1 MLSRRFFPRAFLSLW
16 CAVLAIAATEPGS
29 AADSEVHRLQV
40 ADSFTRWTD
49 ESADAQAM
57 LDSIQWK
64 PIEFEATWTSVAERN
79 YDRLVRFPSPWPGGN
94 AINDQVAMA
103 WYLPEEAKAGTPLPA
118 VVVIHESGS
127 GMEAGKAIAE
137 GIRTRGL
144 HALLIHLPHYG
155 ERRDKSFKRDPTQ
168 MLLTMRQGVGDVRRA
183 YDVVRLLPGIDPERV
198 SLQGTS
204 LGGFV
209 AATAGALDGCYDE
222 VHVTLAG
229 GDLYGM
235 MQTGQKD
242 VAKVRN
248 ELARAGFTGEKL
260 RELLQHAEPLRIA
273 HRLDAKRTWM
283 YSALQDEVVPIAN
296 CRKLAETIRLDKT
309 HHTQLYAGHYTGVL
323 YLPVILDLLVERV
336 KAGGV
341 DREIS
346 AGGGGEGGK

>member
-1 MLSRRFFPRAFLSLW
+1 
-16 CAVLAIAATEPGS
+16 
-29 AADSEVHRLQV
+29 
-40 ADSFTRWTD
+40 
-49 ESADAQAM
+49 
-57 LDSIQWK
+57 
-64 PIEFEATWTSVAERN
+64 
-79 YDRLVRFPSPWPGGN
+79 
-94 AINDQVAMA
+94 
-103 WYLPEEAKAGTPLPA
+103 
-118 VVVIHESGS
+118 
-127 GMEAGKAIAE
+127 
-137 GIRTRGL
+137 
-144 HALLIHLPHYG
+144 
-155 ERRDKSFKRDPTQ
+155 
-168 MLLTMRQGVGDVRRA
+168 
-183 YDVVRLLPGIDPERV
+183 
-198 SLQGTS
+198 
-204 LGGFV
+204 
-209 AATAGALDGCYDE
+209 
-222 VHVTLAG
+222 
-229 GDLYGM
+229 M